1 MMVRGPEPKQVE
13 DGRVVHLRPR
23 REPAEFPGELHE
35 GAVSPAKGK
44 DAGGELHRLGGRGWV
59 GWVQYSVTDVRGCQ
73 ERGDVELPSHTL
85 LRYKEI
91 AGEQVHTKMTLIL
104 DKDTGNTEDL

>member
-1 MMVRGPEPKQVE
+1 M
-13 DGRVVHLRPR
+13 
-23 REPAEFPGELHE
+23 
-35 GAVSPAKGK
+35 
-44 DAGGELHRLGGRGWV
+44 
-59 GWVQYSVTDVRGCQ
+59 SVTDVRGCQ

-91 AGEQVHTKMTLIL
+91 AGAQVHIPTGHWGMMLLL